1 MTLNLATIRDQS
13 FSKISVTDVNAGKE
27 ITFNKSFQDI
37 TSIMV
42 TPILAGSCSGGG
54 YTNRI
59 ACEEP
64 GTCSNNSYTTRATCE
79 AADADWT
86 STYTW
91 THQTQQN
98 TAIYDFNDVA
108 NPTSFIVYLMNAQ
121 TGAFVTG
128 DFTWQATGV

>member
-1 MTLNLATIRDQS
+1 MCIRDR
-13 FSKISVTDVNAGKE
+13 ISVADANAGKVVN
-27 ITFNKSFQDI
+27 FNKTFQDI
-37 TSIMV
+37 TSITV
-42 TPILAGSCSGGG
+42 TPLLTGSCSNNS

-64 GTCSNNSYTTRATCE
+64 GSCDAGGHTTRLACE
-79 AADADWT
+79 AAGQTWT
-86 STYTW
+86 STHTW
-91 THQTQQN
+91 TQGTQN

-108 NPTSFIVYLMNAQ
+108 NPTSFIVYLLRAD